1 VRQTGGGTE
10 KKDLQTEGNMAG
22 EFELNGKV
30 AIVTGASR
38 GLGQYFSRALAR
50 AGADVVVTSRTIES
64 LEQTRSEI
72 EAMGRQALPCTLDT
86 RKTETIDLMVDRALE
101 RFGRIDILVNNA
113 GCNIRKASVDVTPED
128 WDTVVNTI
136 LRGSFF
142 VSTTVVKKAMLSRKK
157 GRIINVGSGTSVFGM
172 PGIVPYCASRGGIT
186 QLTKALAAEWAH
198 LGITVNALGPG
209 WFRTAQ
215 NDVLFQNP
223 EWVTH
228 VTDKIP
234 AGRTG
239 LPNDMDGAVVFLA
252 SDASAYVTGQLLFV
266 DGGFTIG
273 AMRAMPPKR

>member
-1 VRQTGGGTE
+1 
-10 KKDLQTEGNMAG
+10 MAG
-22 EFELNGKV
+22 NFDLGGKV

-50 AGADVVVTSRTIES
+50 AGADVVITSRTLES
-64 LEQTRSEI
+64 LAQTKADI
-72 EAMGRQALPCTLDT
+72 EAVGRKAFPCVLDV
-86 RKTETIDLMVDRALE
+86 RKLETIRPMVNQAMAQ
-101 RFGRIDILVNNA
+101 FGKIDILVNNA
-113 GCNIRKASVDVTPED
+113 GCNVRKPSVDMTPED
-128 WDTVVNTI
+128 WSYVVDTI

-142 VSTTVVKKAMLSRKK
+142 VATTVVQIAMMPQQK
-157 GRIINVGSGTSVFGM
+157 GRIVNIGSGTSMFGM

-186 QLTKALAAEWAH
+186 QMTKALAAEWAPH
-198 LGITVNALGPG
+198 GITVNIIAPG

-223 EWVTH
+223 DWVASTEA
-228 VTDKIP
+228 KIP

-273 AMRAMPPKR
+273 AMSAMPSKR

>member
-1 VRQTGGGTE
+1 
-10 KKDLQTEGNMAG
+10 MAG

-50 AGADVVVTSRTIES
+50 AGADVVITSRTIES
-64 LEQTRSEI
+64 LAQTQSEI
-72 EAMGRQALPCTLDT
+72 RAMGRQALPCMLDT
-86 RKTETIDLMVDRALE
+86 RKTETIDLMVDQALE
-101 RFGRIDILVNNA
+101 RIGRIDILVNNA

-136 LRGSFF
+136 LKGSFF
-142 VSTTVVKKAMLSRKK
+142 VSTAVVKKAMLSRKK

-186 QLTKALAAEWAH
+186 QLTKALAAEWAP

-223 EWVTH
+223 EWVAH